1 MRRCKMAYAYARPKW
16 TRWAPGKPANLSNYL
31 NLAGRYEFPHAWRKF
46 ANAKKMLKLRRTTL
60 VMHMQ
65 PCSEVACAI

>member
-46 ANAKKMLKLRRTTL
+46 ANAKKDAKATQNYTSYAHAALL
-60 VMHMQ
+60 
-65 PCSEVACAI
+65 